1 MGGLVALHVRW
12 LMGKRKSWFVLVVAG
27 GVAVAIPL
35 ASCSHRRESPKSQSQ
50 GEGRLSS
57 SPESSSLGEAELKF
71 AQSVVRRFP
80 NDVPARLRAASLYAR
95 AGLFREADE
104 ELRAAL
110 RLDPHSFEA
119 HRGRV
124 EVYRAVN
131 YLDREIEALKTLI
144 ALYPRH
150 LDAYLQLASIYR
162 QLHWSTDALKVLKQA
177 EPIAAGSS
185 EFYLGRA
192 YILYARTEFQRGID
206 ELLALIRRDPTNDK
220 AYNLLSYCYWQ
231 QNRFPEA
238 INAIQQAIRLKPQ
251 EPLYHQRLGAIIV
264 AQPKTE
270 RYREALP
277 AFLKAAGLDPQNLV
291 THYWLGVCYR
301 RLGRLDEAQK
311 ELEKVAA
318 VSLNIESVA
327 LELGQLYLMQGKK
340 KEGQQLLDWHRQA
353 QRRANAMRTALN
365 LLRVQ
370 PQKPEGHFQAAQLYL
385 EEGNYAFAI
394 VEARR
399 TLQIAPQHAQA
410 KALLIRALDQAGRKV
425 EARRLRGEGL

>member
-1 MGGLVALHVRW
+1 M
-12 LMGKRKSWFVLVVAG
+12 
-27 GVAVAIPL
+27 
-35 ASCSHRRESPKSQSQ
+35 
-50 GEGRLSS
+50 
-57 SPESSSLGEAELKF
+57 
-71 AQSVVRRFP
+71 
-80 NDVPARLRAASLYAR
+80 RLRAASLYAR

-104 ELRAAL
+104 QLRAAL
-110 RLDPHSFEA
+110 RLDPQSFEA

-131 YLDREIEALKTLI
+131 YLDREIDALQTLI
-144 ALYPRH
+144 KLQPNY
-150 LDAYLQLASIYR
+150 LDAYLQLAGIYR
-162 QLHWSTDALKVLKQA
+162 QLHWSDDALKVLKQA

-206 ELLALIRRDPTNDK
+206 ELLALVKRDPTNDK

-238 INAIQQAIRLKPQ
+238 VSAIQQAIRLKPK

-264 AQPKTE
+264 SQPKPE
-270 RYREALP
+270 RYRDALP
-277 AFLKAAGLDPQNLV
+277 AFLKAAELEPDNLV

-301 RLGRLDEAQK
+301 QMGKLDEARK

-318 VSLNIESVA
+318 ASLNVESVA

-353 QRRANAMRTALN
+353 QRRANAMRTALT

-370 PQKPEGHFQAAQLYL
+370 PQKPEGHFQAAALYF
-385 EEGNYAFAI
+385 EEGNYPFAI

-399 TLQIAPQHAQA
+399 TLQIAPQHAKA
-410 KALLIRALDQAGRKV
+410 KALLIQALDQAGRKA
-425 EARRLRGEGL
+425 EARKLKGEKP

>member
-1 MGGLVALHVRW
+1 MTSSL
-12 LMGKRKSWFVLVVAG
+12 
-27 GVAVAIPL
+27 P
-35 ASCSHRRESPKSQSQ
+35 EP
-50 GEGRLSS
+50 SS
-57 SPESSSLGEAELKF
+57 SEEATKLPTREPSVTLDTAELQF

-80 NDVPARLRAASLYAR
+80 NDVQARLKAASLYAR

-131 YLDREIEALKTLI
+131 YLDREIEALKKLI
-144 ALYPRH
+144 ALYPRY
-150 LDAYLQLASIYR
+150 LEAYLQLAGIYR
-162 QLHWSTDALKVLKQA
+162 QLHWSAEALKVLRQA

-185 EFYLGRA
+185 EFYLSRA

-206 ELLALIRRDPTNDK
+206 ELLALIKRDPTNDK

-251 EPLYHQRLGAIIV
+251 EPLYHQRLGVILIS
-264 AQPKTE
+264 QPQPE

-277 AFLKAAGLDPQNLV
+277 AFLKAAELDPQNWV
-291 THYWLGVCYR
+291 TRYWLGVCYR
-301 RLGRLDEAQK
+301 HTGRLDEARQ

-318 VSLNIESVA
+318 ASLHIESVA
-327 LELGQLYLMQGKK
+327 LELGQLYLTQGKK

-353 QRRANAMRTALN
+353 QQRANAMRSALN

-385 EEGNYAFAI
+385 EEGNFAFAI
-394 VEARR
+394 VEARK
-399 TLQIAPQHAQA
+399 TLELNPQYPQA
-410 KALLIRALDQAGRKV
+410 KDLLLQALEQAGRTA
-425 EARRLRGEGL
+425 EARKLRGESR

>member
-1 MGGLVALHVRW
+1 
-12 LMGKRKSWFVLVVAG
+12 
-27 GVAVAIPL
+27 
-35 ASCSHRRESPKSQSQ
+35 
-50 GEGRLSS
+50 LSS
-57 SPESSSLGEAELKF
+57 VPEPSSLGGAAVAPAEAELQF
-71 AQSVVRRFP
+71 AQAVVRRFP
-80 NDVPARLRAASLYAR
+80 NDLQARLRAASLSAR

-119 HRGRV
+119 LRGRV

-131 YLDREIEALKTLI
+131 YLDREIDALKALI
-144 ALYPRH
+144 KFHPHY
-150 LDAYLQLASIYR
+150 LDAYLQLAGIYR
-162 QLHWSTDALKVLKQA
+162 QFHWSEDALRVLQHA

-206 ELLALIRRDPTNDK
+206 ELLALIKRDPTNDK

-264 AQPKTE
+264 AQPKPE
-270 RYREALP
+270 RYRDALP
-277 AFLKAAGLDPQNLV
+277 AFLKAAELAPDDLV
-291 THYWLGVCYR
+291 THYWLGVCYHR
-301 RLGRLDEAQK
+301 MGQLDEARK

-318 VSLNIESVA
+318 GSLHIEAIA
-327 LELGQLYLMQGKK
+327 LELGQLYMTQGKK

-353 QRRANAMRTALN
+353 QRRANAMRSALN

-370 PQKPEGHFQAAQLYL
+370 PQKPEGHFQAAVLYF
-385 EEGNYAFAI
+385 EEGNDAFAI

-399 TLQIAPQHAQA
+399 TLQIAPHHA
-410 KALLIRALDQAGRKV
+410 KAKELLIRALDRAGRKV
-425 EARRLRGEGL
+425 EARKLKGEKS